1 MASPAFIHLRLH
13 SAYSLSEGAIH
24 VKALGKLCRAHDMP
38 AVAITD
44 SNNMFGALEAS
55 LALPGDGIQPI
66 IGCSLAIRHEG
77 EQDARSFKAPEP
89 GWLVLLAQ
97 TATGYQNLMK
107 LVSKAHLEGDGHET
121 PQLRLGDLE
130 GHTGDIICL
139 TGGPDGPVGKYLRS
153 GGLKARD
160 RAEEVLRKL
169 MRLFPGRLYVE
180 IMRHGMAAEDQTEAA
195 FVEMAYHYDLPLVAT
210 NQVFFPER
218 KMYQAHDAL
227 LCIAGGNYVE
237 QDDRRKLTPEHY
249 FKSAAEMA
257 ELFADLPE
265 AVQNTVVIARRCAFR
280 VPTIDPILPNFTDG
294 MDKTAADYQDI
305 SEEAAL
311 DKMARDG
318 LQRRLEQHVYA
329 DEQDAD
335 RLAEIAKPYWARLDF
350 ELKIINQ
357 MGFPGYFL
365 IVADFIQWSKNH
377 NIPVGPGRGSGAG
390 SVVAWALMITDLD
403 PLRFGLLFERFLNP
417 ERVSMPDFDI
427 DFCQDKRDRVIR
439 YVQEKYGHSQVAQII
454 TFGKLQAKAVV
465 RDVGRVLQMPYG
477 QVDRLS
483 KLIPANPANPV
494 SLAEA
499 LESEPKLQYER
510 DNDAATA
517 RLIEMALQL
526 EGLFRHAST
535 HAAGVV
541 IGDRPLDQLVP
552 LYRDPRSDMPVTQFN
567 MKFVEQAGLVKF
579 DFLGLKTL
587 TVLAKAVEHIALRG
601 IEVNLEQTPLVDGPT
616 FDLLS
621 SGRTIGVF
629 QLESSGMQNVLVQ
642 MKPDMFEDIIAVVA
656 LYRPGPMDNIPL
668 YIACKHGEKE
678 PDYLHPLLTEILTE
692 TYGVIIYQEQV
703 MQIAQVLADYSLGE
717 ADLLRRAMGKKIP
730 AEMDK
735 QRARFQDGADKKGV
749 DPKQAAGIFDQVA
762 KFAGYGFNKSHAAA
776 YALVSFH
783 TAYLKANYPVEFMA
797 AIMSLDLNNT
807 DKLAVFKQE
816 VLSMGIEILPP
827 DINRSEVEFSVEV
840 IEGREDADNIGGARS
855 DGVLRGVR
863 YGLAALKNVGAGA
876 MEAMIAERAKNGPF
890 ADVADFCR
898 RLDTKQINKR
908 ALENLAKAGAFDSL
922 NPNRAQMLASV
933 EMILRQ
939 ASAATEARNSNQVSL
954 FDDVV
959 EEPMLALPDMP
970 EWQLIEK
977 LNYEKE
983 AIGFYLSAHPLDAYE
998 KILERQKITPSTE
1011 LERKAH
1017 GGGAI
1022 KLAGTV
1028 QNIRVMKNKRGK
1040 KFAFVGLSD
1049 AHGGFECMV
1058 FSELLDSAEE
1068 ILAVGSS
1075 VIATVEATIH
1085 AEKGL
1090 RVTAKS
1096 FAAIEVVA
1104 ANSARG
1110 LEIFLTDASSIA
1122 AIREVLDNYRGG
1134 RGYVTFKLKAEDES
1148 GDYDI
1153 DIELK
1158 DKYRVSPDIRSA
1170 LITMKGVMDAREI

>member
-1 MASPAFIHLRLH
+1 MTASSFVHLRLH
-13 SAYSLSEGAIH
+13 SAYSLSEGAVH
-24 VKALGKLCRAHDMP
+24 VKALGKLCSAHNMP
-38 AVAITD
+38 AVAVTD
-44 SNNMFGALEAS
+44 TNNMFGALEAS
-55 LALPGDGIQPI
+55 LTLPGAGVQPI
-66 IGCSLAIRHEG
+66 IGCSLAIRHAV
-77 EQDARSFKAPEP
+77 EQDSRSFKTPEP

-97 TATGYQNLMK
+97 TERGYQNLMK
-107 LVSKAHLEGDGHET
+107 LVSKAHLGGDGHET
-121 PQLRLGDLE
+121 PQLNIDDLD
-130 GHTGDIICL
+130 GYTDDIICL
-139 TGGPDGPVGKYLRS
+139 TGGPEGPMGKYLITGTPQGREKAEAVMHK
-153 GGLKARD
+153 LKN
-160 RAEEVLRKL
+160 
-169 MRLFPGRLYVE
+169 LFPDRLYME
-180 IMRHGMAAEDQTEAA
+180 IQRHGMTPEEATEEDFLEL
-195 FVEMAYHYDLPLVAT
+195 AYTHDIPLVAT

-218 KMYQAHDAL
+218 KMHQAHDAL

-249 FKSAAEMA
+249 FKSAEEMA
-257 ELFADLPE
+257 DLFEDLPE
-265 AVQNTVVIARRCAFR
+265 AVQNTLVIARRCAFK

-294 MDKTAADYQDI
+294 MDKTAADYEDI
-305 SEEAAL
+305 SEAEAL
-311 DKMARDG
+311 EKMARDG
-318 LQRRLEQHVYA
+318 LDQRLEQHVFHEET
-329 DEQDAD
+329 DPEKRD
-335 RLAEIAKPYWARLDF
+335 EIAKPYWDRLEF
-350 ELKIINQ
+350 EIGIINQ

-365 IVADFIQWSKNH
+365 IVADFIQWSKHN

-439 YVQEKYGHSQVAQII
+439 YVQEKYGHDQVAQII

-465 RDVGRVLQMPYG
+465 RDVGRVLQMSYG

-483 KLIPANPANPV
+483 KLIPANPANPMT
-494 SLAEA
+494 LGEA
-499 LESEPKLQYER
+499 LESEEKLRFER
-510 DNDAATA
+510 DNDPATA

-541 IGDRPLDQLVP
+541 IGDRPLDELVP

-587 TVLAKAVEHIALRG
+587 TVLAKAVEHIALRD
-601 IEVNLEQTPLVDGPT
+601 ITVNLEQVPLVDQPS

-621 SGRTIGVF
+621 SGKTIGVF

-668 YIACKHGEKE
+668 YVACKHGEKD

-717 ADLLRRAMGKKIP
+717 ADLLRRAMGKKIA

-735 QRARFQDGADKKGV
+735 QRARFQDGAAKKGV

-807 DKLAVFKQE
+807 DKLAIFKQE
-816 VLSMGIEILPP
+816 VVSLGIPILPP
-827 DINRSEVEFSVEV
+827 DINKSLVEFSVEV
-840 IEGREDADNIGGARS
+840 VPGKADEDNVGGAQG
-855 DGVLRGVR
+855 DGILRGVR
-863 YGLAALKNVGAGA
+863 YGLAALKNVGSGA
-876 MEAMIAERAKNGPF
+876 MEQLIKERDKNGPF
-890 ADVADFCR
+890 KDVADFCN
-898 RLDTKQINKR
+898 RLDTKHVNKR
-908 ALENLAKAGAFDSL
+908 ALENLAKAGAFDSI

-933 EMILRQ
+933 EMILKQ

-954 FDDVV
+954 FGDVV
-959 EEPMLALPDMP
+959 EPQTLALPEARDW
-970 EWQLIEK
+970 ELIVRLNHEK
-977 LNYEKE
+977 D
-983 AIGFYLSAHPLDAYE
+983 AIGFYLSAHPLDAY
-998 KILERQKITPSTE
+998 KVILERQKILPSTE
-1011 LERKAH
+1011 LERKAK
-1017 GGGAI
+1017 GGGTV

-1028 QNIRVMKNKRGK
+1028 QTIRVMKNKRGK
-1040 KFAFVGLSD
+1040 KFAFIGFSD
-1049 AHGGFECMV
+1049 AFGGWETMV
-1058 FSELLDSAEE
+1058 FSELLDSADE
-1068 ILAVGSS
+1068 ILQMGSS
-1075 VIATVEATIH
+1075 VIATVEASIDP
-1085 AEKGL
+1085 ERGL

-1104 ANSARG
+1104 ANSAKG
-1110 LEIFLTDASSIA
+1110 LEIFLTDASNIT
-1122 AIREVLDNYRGG
+1122 AIREILDNHKGG
-1134 RGYVTFKLKAEDES
+1134 RGFVTFKIKVKDEDE
-1148 GDYDI
+1148 YDI

-1158 DKYRVSPDIRSA
+1158 DKYKVSPDIRSA